1 MKFENLFQKIINANF
16 KFASEMVG
24 LNTFTN
30 QHAEDLLKEGLDVSY
45 GTENLK
51 KAIYSKFREDIL
63 HSENVPPF
71 KETKTKY
78 GDVFSVVFIFHKNFD
93 IANLDPI
100 LKTYGYFASK
110 TNPKFKF
117 RDQETLFCRLEAK
130 FPLEI
135 ALPKSGVT
143 LIHVTEKDRAKK
155 ILRIGLTPK
164 ESKTAFGHDGNR
176 IYLLATVFPEANV
189 PSLKQM
195 LANSKELSESD
206 MIAFEII
213 PNEWKNRKYYIDESF
228 LHKQGSYYSIF
239 TFTNFSPNE
248 LKLWEARH

>member
-1 MKFENLFQKIINANF
+1 M
-16 KFASEMVG
+16 
-24 LNTFTN
+24 
-30 QHAEDLLKEGLDVSY
+30 Y
-45 GTENLK
+45 
-51 KAIYSKFREDIL
+51 
-63 HSENVPPF
+63 SENVPPF

-78 GDVFSVVFIFHKNFD
+78 GDVFSVIFIFHKNFD

-135 ALPKSGVT
+135 VLPKSGVT
-143 LIHVTEKDRAKK
+143 LIHVTLKDKLKK
-155 ILRIGLTPK
+155 ILKNGLTPK
-164 ESKTAFGHDGNR
+164 DSQTTFGHDGNR
-176 IYLLATVFPEANV
+176 IYLLATIFPEANV

-206 MIAFEII
+206 MTALEII
-213 PNEWKNRKYYIDESF
+213 PNQWKNRKYYIDESF

-248 LKLWEARH
+248 LKLWEAQH

>member
-1 MKFENLFQKIINANF
+1 MKFENLFQKILNTDV

-78 GDVFSVVFIFHKNFD
+78 GDVFSVAFIFNKDFD
-93 IANLDPI
+93 LTNLDPI
-100 LKTYGYFASK
+100 LKTYGYFVSK
-110 TNPKFKF
+110 TNPKFEFK
-117 RDQETLFCRLEAK
+117 DQEALFCRLEAK

-135 ALPKSGVT
+135 VLPEKDVS
-143 LIHVTEKDRAKK
+143 LIHVTLKDKLKK
-155 ILRIGLTPK
+155 ILKNGLTPK
-164 ESKTAFGHDGNR
+164 ESQTTFGHDGNR
-176 IYLLATVFPEANV
+176 ICLLATICPEEDVN
-189 PSLKQM
+189 SLKRI
-195 LANSKELSESD
+195 LANSKEVSEND
-206 MIAFEII
+206 MIAFEIF
-213 PNEWKNRKYYIDESF
+213 PNQWKNRKYYIDESF
-228 LHKQGSYYSIF
+228 LHKQGQHYSIF
-239 TFTNFSPNE
+239 TFTNFSPRE
-248 LKLWEARH
+248 IRLWAEQH

>member
-1 MKFENLFQKIINANF
+1 MKFENLFQKILNTDF

-24 LNTFTN
+24 LNNFKN

-51 KAIYSKFREDIL
+51 KAIYSKFGEDIL

-78 GDVFSVVFIFHKNFD
+78 RDVFSVIFIFHKNFD
-93 IANLDPI
+93 ITKLDPI
-100 LKTYGYFASK
+100 LKTYGYFVSK
-110 TNPKFKF
+110 TNPKFEFKD
-117 RDQETLFCRLEAK
+117 RETLFCRLEAK

-135 ALPKSGVT
+135 VLPKSGVT

-176 IYLLATVFPEANV
+176 IYLLATIFPGVNV

-206 MIAFEII
+206 MIAFEIF
-213 PNEWKNRKYYIDESF
+213 PNQWKNRRYYIDESF
-228 LHKQGSYYSIF
+228 LHKQGQHYSIF

-248 LKLWEARH
+248 LKLWEAQH

>member
-1 MKFENLFQKIINANF
+1 MKFENLFQKILNANF

-51 KAIYSKFREDIL
+51 KAIYSKFGEDIL
-63 HSENVPPF
+63 YSENVPPF

-78 GDVFSVVFIFHKNFD
+78 GDVFSVIFIFHKNFD

-135 ALPKSGVT
+135 VLPKSGVT
-143 LIHVTEKDRAKK
+143 LIHVTLKDKLKK
-155 ILRIGLTPK
+155 ILKNGLTPK
-164 ESKTAFGHDGNR
+164 DSQTTFGHDGNR
-176 IYLLATVFPEANV
+176 IYLLATIFPEANV

-206 MIAFEII
+206 MTALEII
-213 PNEWKNRKYYIDESF
+213 PNQWKNRKYYIDESF

-248 LKLWEARH
+248 LKLWEAQH